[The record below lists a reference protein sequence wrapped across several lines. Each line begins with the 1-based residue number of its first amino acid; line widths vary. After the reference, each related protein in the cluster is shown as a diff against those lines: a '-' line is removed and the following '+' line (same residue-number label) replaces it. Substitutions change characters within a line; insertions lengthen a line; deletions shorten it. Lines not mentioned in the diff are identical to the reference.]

1 MGPSSLKWSPAS
13 SGSCSSR
20 QVASDRVLFQHNP
33 VSRSNQALGRQ
44 DAGSWAA
51 GNSLDADK
59 FNNRLTFVLR
69 HDPPCFVTD
78 YRTSRDCGIRHLP
91 LFGMLG
97 RSTFCDGMYPFVSM
111 GKMVNGGLTRQKA
124 RASPEGVLG
133 SVLTGQGTVGAPMGV
148 MSSRQQ
154 PDADPKSRSGPIGSA
169 TTAYRLPHQ
178 IFSAGGLREHH
189 GFSIGRVR
197 GAAFLTEIRAP

>member
-1 MGPSSLKWSPAS
+1 MVLRRSVCTGEVLRCGCSDRLRALAAPYNWTSDATVGPSSLKWSPAS

-44 DAGSWAA
+44 DASSWAA
-51 GNSLDADK
+51 GNSLDADE
-59 FNNRLTFVLR
+59 FGNRLAFVLR

-97 RSTFCDGMYPFVSM
+97 RSALCDGMYPFVSM
-111 GKMVNGGLTRQKA
+111 GKMVNGGVKWLTRQK
-124 RASPEGVLG
+124 
-133 SVLTGQGTVGAPMGV
+133 
-148 MSSRQQ
+148 
-154 PDADPKSRSGPIGSA
+154 
-169 TTAYRLPHQ
+169 
-178 IFSAGGLREHH
+178 SAG
-189 GFSIGRVR
+189 F
-197 GAAFLTEIRAP
+197 A